1 MINPERITPAEAYNK
16 VSEGEALFVCAYD
29 SEEKFA
35 TAKLQGAISVMELKA
50 MLPSLGKGREIIFY
64 CA

>member
-1 MINPERITPAEAYNK
+1 MITPERIGPEDAYKK
-16 VSEGEALFVCAYD
+16 VRSGEALFVCAYD

-35 TAKLQGAISVMELKA
+35 TLKLQGAISVTEFKS
-50 MLPSLGKGREIIFY
+50 MLPYLPKDREIIFY

>member
-1 MINPERITPAEAYNK
+1 MVIPERITPAEAHNK
-16 VSEGEALFVCAYD
+16 VSAGEALFVCAYD

-35 TAKLQGAISVMELKA
+35 LNKLQGGISATEFRA
-50 MLPSLGKGREIIFY
+50 MLPFLGKDREIIFY

>member
-1 MINPERITPAEAYNK
+1 MIIPERIGPEDAYKK
-16 VSEGEALFVCAYD
+16 VISEDALFVCAYD

-35 TAKLQGAISVMELKA
+35 ALKLQGAISVNEFKS
-50 MLPSLGKGREIIFY
+50 MLPSLPKGREIIFY

>member
-1 MINPERITPAEAYNK
+1 MIIPERIGPAEAYKK
-16 VSEGEALFVCAYD
+16 VSAGEALFVCAYD

-35 TAKLQGAISVMELKA
+35 TFRLQGGISATEFRA
-50 MLPSLGKGREIIFY
+50 MLPALAKDREIIFY

>member
-1 MINPERITPAEAYNK
+1 MSIPERIGPQEAYSK
-16 VSEGEALFVCAYD
+16 VSSGEALFVCAYD

-35 TAKLQGAISVMELKA
+35 TSKLQGAISVTEFQS
-50 MLPSLGKGREIIFY
+50 MLPALAKESEIIFY

>member
-1 MINPERITPAEAYNK
+1 MSIPERIGPQEAYDK
-16 VSEGEALFVCAYD
+16 VSAGGALFVCAYD

-35 TAKLQGAISVMELKA
+35 TSRLQGAISISEFRA
-50 MLPSLGKGREIIFY
+50 MLPSLAKGREIIFY

>member
-1 MINPERITPAEAYNK
+1 MIIPERIGPQEAYNK
-16 VSEGEALFVCAYD
+16 VSAGEALFVCAYD

-35 TAKLQGAISVMELKA
+35 TSKLQGAISVTEFQAL
-50 MLPSLGKGREIIFY
+50 LPALAKESEVIFY

>member
-1 MINPERITPAEAYNK
+1 MIIPERIDPQEAYSK
-16 VSEGEALFVCAYD
+16 VSSGEALFVCAYD

-35 TAKLQGAISVMELKA
+35 TSKLQGAISISEFRA
-50 MLPSLGKGREIIFY
+50 MLPSLAKGREIIFY